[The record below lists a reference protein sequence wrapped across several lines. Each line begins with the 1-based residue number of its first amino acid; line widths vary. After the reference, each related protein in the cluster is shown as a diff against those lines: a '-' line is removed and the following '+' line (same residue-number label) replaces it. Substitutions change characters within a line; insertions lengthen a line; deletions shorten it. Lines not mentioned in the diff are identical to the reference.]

1 MNSASS
7 QNISPLK
14 SPFTIEKKLNKII
27 TSSMKGESHHS
38 PLNYHPRYLQD
49 ELSRMILLGNRNS
62 QLGYLN
68 NNVNNQN
75 NHFNNVQHKYL
86 NRNLW
91 NLNDANSRGGFN
103 LNISEMIVEHKK

>member
-1 MNSASS
+1 MNTGTS

-27 TSSMKGESHHS
+27 TSSMRGESYHS

-62 QLGYLN
+62 QLGYIN
-68 NNVNNQN
+68 NNVNNKN

-86 NRNLW
+86 NRNIW
-91 NLNDANSRGGFN
+91 NLNEANSRGGLN
-103 LNISEMIVEHKK
+103 LNNSEMITEHKK